1 MKELQFLGE
10 KVVQT
15 SLKFVQKLR
24 ELNKNKH
31 MYYILNE
38 CVDYFDNFDSFNL
51 ALEHILPYRA
61 LQDNNPYSTLPDHG
75 GTIWDHA
82 GLYGTIQS
90 LTEPSKYKRDHKA
103 PNVTLTKQTWS
114 IGPF

>member
-1 MKELQFLGE
+1 
-10 KVVQT
+10 
-15 SLKFVQKLR
+15 
-24 ELNKNKH
+24 

-61 LQDNNPYSTLPDHG
+61 LQDNNPYWTLPDHG

-82 GLYGTIQS
+82 KLYGAIQN

-114 IGPF
+114 TGPSRAIKDHAKPYKTNQGYTRL